1 VGRRKAQKWK
11 TGTESRKV
19 RERINGEVERGNNG
33 GRERW
38 WERVFSAVCY
48 NDGRLPSSP
57 VSCSGANDGIAPLMY
72 CIFLPGVKSE
82 KIILKKKVKK

>member
-11 TGTESRKV
+11 TGTESRKG

-38 WERVFSAVCY
+38 WERVFSLLSVTTTDAS
-48 NDGRLPSSP
+48 LPP
-57 VSCSGANDGIAPLMY
+57 P
-72 CIFLPGVKSE
+72 
-82 KIILKKKVKK
+82 